1 MIPQE
6 IRNAWACTILGIDVR
21 MILLSEGEPPES
33 HLLAT
38 QK

>member
-1 MIPQE
+1 ME
-6 IRNAWACTILGIDVR
+6 IRNAWACTILGIDVK

-33 HLLAT
+33 CMFAT